1 MCGGVESN
9 EGGAGPHWEIE
20 VIGGRKRMNGG
31 YKRKERQW
39 EDREGEAEREGGA
52 RVFLINPIPD
62 CHESIYNN
70 PRLLGILSQVN
81 NPVNRQFRSH

>member
-1 MCGGVESN
+1 MGG
-9 EGGAGPHWEIE
+9 I
-20 VIGGRKRMNGG
+20 
-31 YKRKERQW
+31 KER
-39 EDREGEAEREGGA
+39 RERLRGWGGGGGDGGGA

-81 NPVNRQFRSH
+81 NPVNRQFPSH